1 MAPTPTTPALVPA
14 ARRRAVTLLIAILAA
29 AASLALVGPA
39 AALAKGGGDDGGGG
53 GGGGGHGGGRPEVR
67 VAGSCGRGA
76 ASRLKL
82 KADDGQ
88 IEAEFEVHGRTGA
101 KWRVVFVQ
109 ENRIAWR
116 GSARTS
122 SSSRSFSIKRRLS
135 DYAGP
140 DHVTARAVG
149 PRGITCQATAT
160 LPG

>member
-1 MAPTPTTPALVPA
+1 MAPTPRTLALIPA
-14 ARRRAVTLLIAILAA
+14 ARRRAVSLFIAILAA

-39 AALAKGGGDDGGGG
+39 AAPAKGGGDDGGGG
-53 GGGGGHGGGRPEVR
+53 GGDRPEVR

-76 ASRLKL
+76 TSKLKL

-88 IEAEFEVHGRTGA
+88 IEAEFEVHGRSGS

-116 GSARTS
+116 GRARTS
-122 SSSRSFSIKRRLS
+122 GSSRSFSIERRLS
-135 DYAGP
+135 DYAGA